1 MNFWARL
8 ICRHSSGLAD
18 GWAALYEEAEL
29 NEAVRMS
36 SSQDQV
42 KAASR
47 TLDLFEAFA
56 EAGGPLSLTEI
67 SQRISVPISSCHSI
81 VRTLQIRGYV
91 YVLEERKRIYPTK
104 RLLGIAQSIGR
115 YDTALERLTPIVT
128 QLAKTT
134 GETVIVGKMQGD
146 IVIYLD
152 VVPGS
157 HTVRYTAS
165 PGDTF
170 PTHTSALGKSTLG
183 LLNND
188 ALDKAIGKLKFT
200 QFTDATITDA
210 AAFKKDILA
219 GREQGYFLTR
229 GETVADVMGISI
241 AYRIGG
247 EPYAIGVAG
256 PTSRLRENFD
266 AYLSALKDSEKAISL
281 IDIA

>member
-1 MNFWARL
+1 M
-8 ICRHSSGLAD
+8 
-18 GWAALYEEAEL
+18 
-29 NEAVRMS
+29 NEAFRMS

-115 YDTALERLTPIVT
+115 YDTALERLTPIAA
-128 QLAKTT
+128 QLAKAT
-134 GETVIVGKMQGD
+134 GETVIIGKMQGD

-152 VVPGS
+152 VMPGS

-170 PTHTSALGKSTLG
+170 PTHTSALGKSTLS
-183 LLNND
+183 LLSDD
-188 ALDKAIGKLKFT
+188 ALDKAIGKLKLT

-210 AAFKKDILA
+210 KAFKKDILA
-219 GREQGYFLTR
+219 GREAGYFLTR

-241 AYRIGG
+241 ARRIGG

-256 PTSRLRENFD
+256 PTSRLKEKFD
-266 AYLSALKDSEKAISL
+266 TYLSAIKDSEKAISR

>member
-1 MNFWARL
+1 MAGWRSTRE
-8 ICRHSSGLAD
+8 RH
-18 GWAALYEEAEL
+18 E
-29 NEAVRMS
+29 EAVRMS

-67 SQRISVPISSCHSI
+67 SQRISVPISSCHSL

-104 RLLGIAQSIGR
+104 RLLGIAQAIGR
-115 YDTALERLTPIVT
+115 YDTVLERLTPIVT
-128 QLAKTT
+128 HLAKKT

-152 VVPGS
+152 VVPGT

-170 PTHTSALGKSTLG
+170 PTHTSALGKSTLS
-183 LLNND
+183 LLGD
-188 ALDKAIGKLKFT
+188 EALDKAIGKLKFT

-210 AAFKKDILA
+210 KAFKKDILS
-219 GREQGYFLTR
+219 GRQRGYFLSR
-229 GETVADVMGISI
+229 GETVTDVMGISV
-241 AYRIGG
+241 ASRIGG

-256 PTSRLRENFD
+256 PTSRLKENFE
-266 AYLSALKDSEKAISL
+266 AYLAAIEEAETSINR
-281 IDIA
+281 IDAP

>member
-1 MNFWARL
+1 VK
-8 ICRHSSGLAD
+8 
-18 GWAALYEEAEL
+18 
-29 NEAVRMS
+29 EAVRMS

-42 KAASR
+42 KAAAR

-56 EAGGPLSLTEI
+56 EAGGPLSLTDI
-67 SQRISVPISSCHSI
+67 SQRISVPISSCHSL

-104 RLLGIAQSIGR
+104 RLLGIAQAIGR
-115 YDTALERLTPIVT
+115 YDTALERLTPIAT

-134 GETVIVGKMQGD
+134 GETVIIGKMQGD

-165 PGDTF
+165 AGDTF
-170 PTHTSALGKSTLG
+170 PTHTSALGKSTLS
-183 LLNND
+183 LLGD
-188 ALDKAIGKLKFT
+188 EALDKAINKLKLT

-210 AAFKKDILA
+210 AEFKKDILR
-219 GREQGYFLTR
+219 GRARGYFLTR
-229 GETVADVMGISI
+229 GETVADVMGISVARRI
-241 AYRIGG
+241 AG

-256 PTSRLRENFD
+256 PTSRLKENFD
-266 AYLSALKDSEKAISL
+266 AYLAAIKASEVAIGQIDSA
-281 IDIA
+281 

>member
-1 MNFWARL
+1 MSRRSAL
-8 ICRHSSGLAD
+8 LAD
-18 GWAALYEEAEL
+18 RGAALYEEAEL

-36 SSQDQV
+36 SGQDQV

-115 YDTALERLTPIVT
+115 YDTALERLTPIAT

-134 GETVIVGKMQGD
+134 GETVIIGKMQGD

-152 VVPGS
+152 VFPGS

-170 PTHTSALGKSTLG
+170 PTHTSALGKSTLS
-183 LLNND
+183 LLSD
-188 ALDKAIGKLKFT
+188 EALDKAIGKLKFT

-210 AAFKKDILA
+210 KAFKKDILA
-219 GREQGYFLTR
+219 GREAGYFLTR
-229 GETVADVMGISI
+229 GETVAEVMGISI
-241 AYRIGG
+241 ARRIGG

-256 PTSRLRENFD
+256 PTSRLKENFD
-266 AYLSALKDSEKAISL
+266 TYLSAIKDSEKAISR